1 MLKEILPVDLIKHQ
15 SNQEWKKEIVRAY
28 NQVHSSFL
36 TVAYNE
42 ARVAFP
48 IYKNYNN
55 KFERHGA

>member
-55 KFERHGA
+55 